1 MEQSQDGFEIA
12 EKDLEIRG
20 PGEFFGTRQAGM
32 PEFKVADLIQDEDL
46 LQSARQE
53 ATRMVAA
60 EG

>member
-1 MEQSQDGFEIA
+1 
-12 EKDLEIRG
+12 
-20 PGEFFGTRQAGM
+20 M
-32 PEFKVADLIQDEDL
+32 PKFKVADLIQDEDL